1 MINKFIKAFSKKNE
15 SLFQWLLVGI
25 IIVGFL
31 LRFSGIA
38 FGLVGDIKFLPNP
51 DESNILYTA
60 FRVIQTGSLN
70 PHPFWVYPTFYIY
83 LQALAQLFV
92 YMISVGTKFSIQEF
106 AYATNAHHYFYFFGR
121 LVTTIFG
128 TASIYVLYQLTKDL
142 FDKRIAIIA
151 SALLSVTFVHIWASQ
166 YVTTDVPM
174 TFFGLLVIY
183 FSAKI
188 LKNGDSWKNYLLVAI
203 FIGLAMATR
212 YNAFI
217 FFIPFIFSHF
227 LRRFSHK
234 KFFSFISWK
243 DIFDI
248 KLIATLVLPFIVFV
262 VFDPFSILDLP
273 HFLADYVGSVRGYR
287 DGIWLNLSVHGNM
300 PAWLWY
306 LKYSFTSGLYWPM
319 FIVAAGGLIFGIW
332 PLTKNKLLVLS
343 YLVSNYFLIN
353 SMATVMDRNL
363 IQMSPYLMI
372 LGAIFIFNFG
382 RFLYHRTKTGFLIFG
397 VLLISLFGFNIFRA
411 VYFDISITKPDTR
424 VQAAYWMKDNIPEGS
439 TVVGLGSD
447 LILNYLR
454 NNRASKVYSVSTLG
468 PSYKSLLDK
477 KVGDHYVIVTSVDYN
492 WAKQYYKSPNVTS
505 WAFDGLSAKEIY
517 DYYQKLKNSSTLVK
531 EFSDP
536 LFKNNFY
543 GPGYLEMSSTVTTW
557 HNPKVELYKVYVNKK

>member
-1 MINKFIKAFSKKNE
+1 MIKKFIKEFTKENE
-15 SLFQWLLVGI
+15 SLFQWLLVGV

-31 LRFSGIA
+31 LRLSGIA
-38 FGLVGDIKFLPNP
+38 FGLIGEIKFIPNP

-60 FRVIQTGSLN
+60 FKIIQTGSLN

-83 LQALAQLFV
+83 LQAIAQLFI
-92 YMISVGTKFSIQEF
+92 YMVSVGTKFTIQEF

-121 LVTTIFG
+121 LITTIFG

-142 FDKRIAIIA
+142 FNKRIALIA

-174 TFFGLLVIY
+174 TFFGLLVVY
-183 FSAKI
+183 YSAKI
-188 LKNGDSWKNYLLVAI
+188 LRNDTHWKNYFLVAV

-227 LRRFSHK
+227 FRLISNK
-234 KFFSFISWK
+234 KSFPYISWK
-243 DIFDI
+243 DIFNI
-248 KLIATLVLPFIVFV
+248 KLIVALIFPFIVFV

-287 DGIWLNLSVHGNM
+287 EGIWLNLSIHGNM

-306 LKYSFTSGLYWPM
+306 LKYAYTSGFYWPT
-319 FIVAAGGLIFGIW
+319 FLVAAGGLIFGIW
-332 PLTKNKLLVLS
+332 PLTKNKLLILS

-372 LGAIFIFNFG
+372 LGAIFIFNLG
-382 RFLYHRTKTGFLIFG
+382 RFLFHRTKIGTLTFS
-397 VLLISLFGFNIFRA
+397 VLLVLFFGFNIFRA
-411 VYFDISITKPDTR
+411 GYFDISISKPDTR
-424 VQAAYWMKDNIPEGS
+424 VHAAYWMKNNISEGS
-439 TVVGLGSD
+439 TVIGLGSD
-447 LILNYLR
+447 IILNYLR
-454 NNRASKVYSVSTLG
+454 SNGINKIYSVSTLG
-468 PSYKSLLDK
+468 PSYKRLLDK
-477 KVGDHYVIVTSVDYN
+477 KIGDHYVIVTSVDYN

-517 DYYQKLKNSSTLVK
+517 DSYQRLRSNSTLVM

-543 GPGYLEMSSTVTTW
+543 GPGFLEMSSTVTTW
-557 HNPKVELYKVYVNKK
+557 HNPTVEIYQVQSNKK